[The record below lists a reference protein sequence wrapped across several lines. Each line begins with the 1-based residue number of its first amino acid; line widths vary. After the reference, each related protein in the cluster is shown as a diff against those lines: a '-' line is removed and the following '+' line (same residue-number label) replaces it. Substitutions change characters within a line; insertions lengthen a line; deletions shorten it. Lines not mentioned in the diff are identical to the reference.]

1 MGFTDYVDTPFQPF
15 ILPIIPAG
23 APLSPG
29 SKIQPESLGKIP
41 GFRGEN
47 GWHGLKGWT
56 EYRNRRA
63 DILKR
68 FDTWY
73 TERAAPTVAINSREL
88 LGIDVDFDHAEAA
101 EIIRYCAFEML
112 PVGAPVRSRSN
123 STKLLLCYRL
133 DFKRTSRLVRKI
145 RRVFEDADGERHA
158 FEILGEG
165 QQWLM
170 EGEHPSGVLYAWER
184 AERPVDVGWD
194 NIPAVTADEIDAFVN
209 EVTGRLT
216 AAGFKLIKGGTG
228 MPGGA
233 LSGPRIPVG
242 PDHPDV
248 CPDLGMLR
256 DVLTNYLPCDHDEFV
271 TYDEW
276 AIMCIAIVTACGKD
290 EEFYEVF
297 FEWNSRE

>member
-1 MGFTDYVDTPFQPF
+1 MGFTDYVDPPFQPF

-68 FDTWY
+68 FYTWY

-112 PVGAPVRSRSN
+112 PVGA
-123 STKLLLCYRL
+123 
-133 DFKRTSRLVRKI
+133 
-145 RRVFEDADGERHA
+145 
-158 FEILGEG
+158 
-165 QQWLM
+165 
-170 EGEHPSGVLYAWER
+170 
-184 AERPVDVGWD
+184 
-194 NIPAVTADEIDAFVN
+194 
-209 EVTGRLT
+209 
-216 AAGFKLIKGGTG
+216 
-228 MPGGA
+228 
-233 LSGPRIPVG
+233 
-242 PDHPDV
+242 
-248 CPDLGMLR
+248 
-256 DVLTNYLPCDHDEFV
+256 
-271 TYDEW
+271 
-276 AIMCIAIVTACGKD
+276 
-290 EEFYEVF
+290 
-297 FEWNSRE
+297 